1 MPYRALAFLALL
13 VVLAGCSTVKETD
26 TGRTA
31 TEQLLL
37 STAADRAAEQTA
49 QKISAGTT
57 VFIDERFV
65 EGADGK
71 YAIAAIR
78 DHILRRGARL
88 VAERKDA
95 AMAVELRIGAL
106 AVDDKNTLVGIP
118 DFGVPIPLAGNV
130 NVPEIALF
138 KKRRRQGVIK
148 IAATTVDT
156 QTGELVQAGDPVY
169 GFAEKTDM
177 ALLIFFSWSRNDLM
191 PDQDNAWV
199 GK

>member
-1 MPYRALAFLALL
+1 MPYRALAVLALL

-31 TEQLLL
+31 TEQMLL

-49 QKISAGTT
+49 EKIPAGST
-57 VFIDERFV
+57 VFVDERFV

-148 IAATTVDT
+148 IAATTIDT
-156 QTGELVQAGDPVY
+156 RTGELVQAGDPVY
-169 GFAEKTDM
+169 GFAEKTDW
-177 ALLIFFSWSRNDLM
+177 ALLIFFSWTRNDLM